1 MSKKSLVPEAQAA
14 LDQLKKEIANE
25 SGMPVKNNNYSE
37 MTSNQYG
44 YMVKKMIEEQ
54 KKQMIDKYS

>member
-25 SGMPVKNNNYSE
+25 AGMPVSNNNYSE

>member
-25 SGMPVKNNNYSE
+25 AGMPVTNNNYGE

>member
-14 LDQLKKEIANE
+14 LEQLKKEIANE
-25 SGMPVKNNNYSE
+25 SGMPVNNNNYSE

-44 YMVKKMIEEQ
+44 YMVKKMI
-54 KKQMIDKYS
+54 DKYS

>member
-14 LDQLKKEIANE
+14 LNQLKNEIANE
-25 SGMPVKNNNYSE
+25 TGMPIKNNDYSE

-44 YMVKKMIEEQ
+44 SMVKKMIEEQ
-54 KKQMIDKYS
+54 KKQIIDKYS